1 MSGRGLTVR
10 LANGVEVQGE
20 EEFHFDAD
28 VIEPTGT
35 FCISHVHS
43 DHLPKRVR
51 GEKVV
56 CSDLTLKC
64 IKGRTKHKLE
74 MAHHEG
80 ITMHNAGHM
89 AGSRMFQVEVEGRK
103 VLYTGDLCPRDRFG
117 QPGARPVKTDV
128 LVIESTYGR
137 PGYVFPPTEEMGG
150 IMHDWVED
158 TMSQGRSVAMFAYPF
173 GKSQDLL
180 RMLGDLDPLVDQS
193 VFNAS
198 ALIRSEEDPLNFQLY
213 TEERAKDPFV
223 IVCTSWFRKSS
234 QADCWRRD
242 GMRTA
247 AVSGWAM
254 DSGYKYQMRV
264 DEAFP
269 FSDHADFEELL
280 AFSKACEP
288 SLVLTHHGSDESL
301 AHEIKSRLGI
311 EARPLKKGQRSLAE
325 F

>member
-1 MSGRGLTVR
+1 
-10 LANGVEVQGE
+10 
-20 EEFHFDAD
+20 
-28 VIEPTGT
+28 
-35 FCISHVHS
+35 
-43 DHLPKRVR
+43 
-51 GEKVV
+51 VV

-128 LVIESTYGR
+128 LIIESTYGR

-158 TMSQGRSVAMFAYPF
+158 TMAQGRSVAMFAYPF

-198 ALIRSEEDPLNFQLY
+198 SLIRCENDPLNFQLY

-223 IVCTSWFRKSS
+223 IVCTTWFRKSS

-280 AFSKACEP
+280 AFTKACEP

-301 AHEIKSRLGI
+301 AHHIKSRLGI

>member
-1 MSGRGLTVR
+1 MPGKALTVR
-10 LANGVEVQGE
+10 LGNGVEVLGKE
-20 EEFHFDAD
+20 DFHFDAE
-28 VIEPTGT
+28 VIEPHGT

-43 DHLPKRVR
+43 DHLPKRVV
-51 GEKVV
+51 GSQVV

-74 MAHHEG
+74 MGHHDE
-80 ITMHNAGHM
+80 ITMYNAGHM

-103 VLYTGDLCPRDRFG
+103 VLYTGDLCTRDRFG
-117 QPGARPVKTDV
+117 QPGARPVKTDI

-137 PGYVFPPTEEMGG
+137 PGYVFPPTEEMGS

-158 TMSQGRSVAMFAYPF
+158 TMSQGSSVAMFAYPF

-180 RMLGDLDPLVDQS
+180 RMLDDLDPLVDQS

-198 ALIRSEEDPLNFQLY
+198 SLIRSDEDPLNFQLY

-234 QADCWRRD
+234 QADCWRRN

-247 AVSGWAM
+247 AVSGWAL
-254 DSGYKYQMRV
+254 DRGYRYQMNV

-280 AFSKACEP
+280 AFTKACEP
-288 SLVLTHHGSDESL
+288 SLVLTHHGFDESL